1 MSHRHDYQDWQRPDH
16 GQSDYGRHDGRDFD
30 WNHGRSEDRDFDWG
44 HHRDNDRGF
53 GWDGDRG
60 HHGRDHDHDHD
71 RHRGDHDRDGF
82 RADDE
87 SSGRHGRDCDGP
99 RHDRDGS
106 YRDGLDRD
114 GPDRFHDGD
123 GPRHGHGDAG
133 QGHDAPASG
142 SGLQH
147 AGDEL
152 GWNDASFD
160 DAGGFAAV
168 LAGHLPADAFAGG
181 DHGPVIFFINDLDVD
196 LFNIINQNTIIQNT
210 DISFDAS
217 NGGSIDVGG
226 DLNAVAGQ
234 QAFLT
239 EGASD
244 LSHLG

>member
-1 MSHRHDYQDWQRPDH
+1 MSHRHDNQDWQRPDH

-30 WNHGRSEDRDFDWG
+30 WNHGRSGDRDFDWRHDSDRAFG
-44 HHRDNDRGF
+44 EDNDRG
-53 GWDGDRG
+53 
-60 HHGRDHDHDHD
+60 HHHHHHHHHDHH
-71 RHRGDHDRDGF
+71 HRADHDRDGF
-82 RADDE
+82 RADDN
-87 SSGRHGRDCDGP
+87 SHGHHGWNG
-99 RHDRDGS
+99 DGS
-106 YRDGLDRD
+106 YPD

-123 GPRHGHGDAG
+123 GPRHGYGDST
-133 QGHDAPASG
+133 QGHDEPTSG

-152 GWNDASFD
+152 GWNDAAFD
-160 DAGGFAAV
+160 DAGGFLAV
-168 LAGHLPADAFAGG
+168 LAGHLPADTFAGG
-181 DHGPVIFFINDLDVD
+181 DHGPVIFFINDLDID

-239 EGASD
+239 EGPSD